1 MHLRVEC
8 SCAPDHLCNAPDLQ
22 CTALDLCTVYISTLR
37 VNLVCINVI
46 TRVNSL
52 SQLFTS
58 SNSRCLVGQL
68 CVHDNGRPGAYST
81 TFYYG

>member
-8 SCAPDHLCNAPDLQ
+8 SCAPDHLYNALDLQ
-22 CTALDLCTVYISTLR
+22 CTCTVYIRTLR

-68 CVHDNGRPGAYST
+68 CVHDNGRPGPYST
-81 TFYYG
+81 IFYL